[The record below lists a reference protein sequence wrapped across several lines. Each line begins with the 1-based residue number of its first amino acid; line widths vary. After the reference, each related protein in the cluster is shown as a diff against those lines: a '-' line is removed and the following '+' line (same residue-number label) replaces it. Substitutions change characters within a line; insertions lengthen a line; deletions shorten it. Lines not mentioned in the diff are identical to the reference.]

1 VQRVAVTGGAGFVGR
16 HFVKRCLEQ
25 GYKVT
30 IIDNLSNYNVPNDDD
45 SLVSAYRRLSFY
57 REDITNRN
65 TLSDIFCHEKVDTC
79 VHLAAKISVPDS
91 VKNPQNTID
100 TNVNGTL
107 NVLEACSKNK
117 VNNFV
122 FASSAAVY
130 GEPKNWPISE
140 SHILSPLSPY
150 GASKVA
156 GEALVSCYRNLKQIQ
171 NTLSLRFFNIYGKGQ
186 TPQYAGVITKF
197 TERLSQRLPPIIY
210 GDGNQ
215 TRDFVSVNDVVN
227 AIMLAAKLNDED
239 NSNNA
244 SNMALN
250 IATGRPVR
258 IKDLARLM
266 IKIFRSDIDPIFLE
280 AKKEDIVNSY
290 ADITK
295 SKEQLGFV
303 AAEDINLGLKQVV
316 STYE

>member
-1 VQRVAVTGGAGFVGR
+1 MLMGPLT
-16 HFVKRCLEQ
+16 
-25 GYKVT
+25 
-30 IIDNLSNYNVPNDDD
+30 
-45 SLVSAYRRLSFY
+45 
-57 REDITNRN
+57 
-65 TLSDIFCHEKVDTC
+65 
-79 VHLAAKISVPDS
+79 
-91 VKNPQNTID
+91 
-100 TNVNGTL
+100 
-107 NVLEACSKNK
+107 VLEACTKNN

-156 GEALVSCYRNLKQIQ
+156 GEALVSCYRNLNQIQ

-186 TPQYAGVITKF
+186 SPQYAGVITKF

-215 TRDFVSVNDVVN
+215 TRDFISVNDVVN
-227 AIMLAAKLNDED
+227 AILLAAKLNDED

-244 SNMALN
+244 SNMTLN
-250 IATGRPVR
+250 IATGRPIR

-266 IKIFRSDIDPIFLE
+266 IKISGQTLTLSSSRRRRKTS
-280 AKKEDIVNSY
+280 
-290 ADITK
+290 
-295 SKEQLGFV
+295 
-303 AAEDINLGLKQVV
+303 
-316 STYE
+316 

>member
-1 VQRVAVTGGAGFVGR
+1 MLMGR
-16 HFVKRCLEQ
+16 L
-25 GYKVT
+25 
-30 IIDNLSNYNVPNDDD
+30 
-45 SLVSAYRRLSFY
+45 
-57 REDITNRN
+57 
-65 TLSDIFCHEKVDTC
+65 TL
-79 VHLAAKISVPDS
+79 
-91 VKNPQNTID
+91 
-100 TNVNGTL
+100 
-107 NVLEACSKNK
+107 LEACSKNN

-140 SHILSPLSPY
+140 SHILNPLSPY

-156 GEALVSCYRNLKQIQ
+156 GEALVSCYRNLNQIQ

-186 TPQYAGVITKF
+186 SPQYAGVITKF

-215 TRDFVSVNDVVN
+215 TRDFISVNDVVN
-227 AIMLAAKLNDED
+227 AILLAAKLNDED

-244 SNMALN
+244 SNMTLN
-250 IATGRPVR
+250 IATGRPIR

-266 IKIFRSDIDPIFLE
+266 IKIFRSDLDPIFLE
-280 AKKEDIVNSY
+280 AKKEDIVNNY

-295 SKEQLGFV
+295 SKEQLGF
-303 AAEDINLGLKQVV
+303 
-316 STYE
+316 SCC